1 MNRVVWI
8 GVFVL
13 LAGAVV
19 TATTA
24 APILPADN
32 ISEDVSLSPADGPNG
47 KYADYRND
55 EIVIDLT
62 ATNPDI
68 DGEGIVADGTTRI
81 DNVFIIRYNG
91 TRFADVWLTHGSDDV
106 TFYADG
112 QPIENESSSVRLGP
126 NQTTRVGLRL
136 NASGETTDGIINDV
150 TVHATVAEPEDVEED
165 DSQVETGDASTGST
179 SGPAVALREPAPT
192 TRTVTIV
199 GISDGTPIT
208 LDLNT
213 MPICRE
219 SSAITL
225 DEAVLTSGSAGTLD
239 LEFEAMQPQRGL
251 GPFTES
257 LCTVQATER
266 QASQAVDGGTL
277 RFSVDRDALAEWN
290 TSAEELIA
298 LRTSDG
304 ETTELP
310 LRIVNRTGERVH
322 FAVETP
328 GFSQFTIAAG
338 RPNVDVT
345 AAELTQTSVAPNETI
360 TVTGEILNDGRANT
374 TEPVTVMLNDS
385 PVATQSVTLASG
397 ESQRVSIPIT
407 PQAEGQYVVQ
417 LDNTTA
423 GTIDVT
429 STGSGPAEGG
439 TAPTDSEPTREPA
452 GLGLGGIL
460 VLIGALVATLTG
472 LAGVRRW
479 SR

>member
-1 MNRVVWI
+1 V
-8 GVFVL
+8 
-13 LAGAVV
+13 
-19 TATTA
+19 
-24 APILPADN
+24 
-32 ISEDVSLSPADGPNG
+32 
-47 KYADYRND
+47 D
-55 EIVIDLT
+55 E
-62 ATNPDI
+62 
-68 DGEGIVADGTTRI
+68 
-81 DNVFIIRYNG
+81 
-91 TRFADVWLTHGSDDV
+91 
-106 TFYADG
+106 
-112 QPIENESSSVRLGP
+112 
-126 NQTTRVGLRL
+126 
-136 NASGETTDGIINDV
+136 
-150 TVHATVAEPEDVEED
+150 
-165 DSQVETGDASTGST
+165 
-179 SGPAVALREPAPT
+179 
-192 TRTVTIV
+192 
-199 GISDGTPIT
+199 
-208 LDLNT
+208 
-213 MPICRE
+213 
-219 SSAITL
+219 
-225 DEAVLTSGSAGTLD
+225 
-239 LEFEAMQPQRGL
+239 
-251 GPFTES
+251 
-257 LCTVQATER
+257 
-266 QASQAVDGGTL
+266 GTL

-374 TEPVTVMLNDS
+374 TEPVIVTLNGS

-429 STGSGPAEGG
+429 SSKSDSAEGG
-439 TAPTDSEPTREPA
+439 TAPTDNEPTREPA

-472 LAGVRRW
+472 LAGIRRW